1 MKADP
6 FVQARLLDLQAL
18 DTRLQQI
25 NHARSR
31 LPEIAALAEAESNLQ
46 QVSDDVVRIETTLSD
61 IRREV
66 QRAEVDVQQVRDRAA
81 RDRARLD
88 AGTGMTSRDLTALQ
102 RELESLARRQSDLEE
117 VEIDAME
124 RQEAAEERL
133 SASTAEQT
141 RMQEEVDRVREQ
153 RDAAV
158 AELDRE
164 QVEVEGSRE
173 GIAGEID
180 DALIALYDRIRESS
194 GGLAAAEFM
203 HGRCGGCRLELNPV
217 DVAAIEKAA
226 VDEVVRCEECGRILV
241 RIPAA
246 AQT

>member
-6 FVQARLLDLQAL
+6 FVQARLLELQAL
-18 DTRLQQI
+18 DTRIQQI
-25 NHARSR
+25 DHALTR
-31 LPEIAALAEAESNLQ
+31 LPEIAALAEAQSTLQ
-46 QVSDDVVRIETTLSD
+46 GVSDDVVRIETGLSD

-66 QRAEVDVQQVRDRAA
+66 SRAEGDVQQVRDRAT
-81 RDRARLD
+81 RDQARLD

-117 VEIDAME
+117 VEIEAME
-124 RQEAAEERL
+124 RQETAEEQLTER
-133 SASTAEQT
+133 TAEQA
-141 RMQEEVDRVREQ
+141 RLQADVDRLREE

-158 AELDRE
+158 AELDTERA
-164 QVEVEGSRE
+164 EVLASRDSAVD
-173 GIAGEID
+173 GID
-180 DALIALYDRIRESS
+180 DPLLALYDRIRESS
-194 GGLAAAEFM
+194 GGLAAAEFS

-241 RIPAA
+241 RTPAA
-246 AQT
+246 AQA

>member
-6 FVQARLLDLQAL
+6 FVQARLLELQAL

-25 NHARSR
+25 DHARTR
-31 LPEIAALAEAESNLQ
+31 VPAIAALAEAEGELQ
-46 QVSDDVVRIETTLSD
+46 QVSDDVVRVETALSD

-66 QRAEVDVQQVRDRAA
+66 TRAETDVQQVRDRAT
-81 RDRARLD
+81 RDQARLD

-102 RELESLARRQSDLEE
+102 SELEALARRQSDLED
-117 VEIDAME
+117 VELEAME

-133 SASTAEQT
+133 TERTAEQT
-141 RMQEEVDRVREQ
+141 RLQGEVDRIRAE

-158 AELDRE
+158 AELDTER
-164 QVEVEGSRE
+164 VGVADSRS
-173 GIAGEID
+173 GLVDSID
-180 DALIALYDRIRESS
+180 DGLLALYDRIRESS
-194 GGLAAAEFM
+194 GGLGAAEFM

-217 DVAAIEKAA
+217 DIAAIEKAA

-241 RIPAA
+241 RIPADT
-246 AQT
+246 QT